1 MFFWGECWKRKML
14 EEKNVGREKCWKR
27 KMLEKKNVGKEKCWK
42 KKMRKM
48 GCLGDFVAN
57 NAK

>member
-1 MFFWGECWKRKML
+1 MLGKGRCWGRVDVGGVD
-14 EEKNVGREKCWKR
+14 VGRVDIGR
-27 KMLEKKNVGKEKCWK
+27 VDVGKEKCWK